1 MKWPCPE
8 LDEVVHIRTGTIN
21 PLKHSEME
29 FELFSIPGFDI
40 GSPEIKVGSEIMS
53 NKNVVKPDDVLFSKL
68 NPRIPRI
75 WIVPK
80 SKHRRQISSTEFW
93 PLVCD
98 QRLLSNHYL
107 RYFLLKLAKEGVF
120 SDSIEAA
127 TRSRSRIKPFHLLRQ
142 HIPLPPLSEQRR
154 IVEILDQADALR
166 KKRAVADAKAARI
179 LPALFYKM
187 FGDPAT
193 NPKGWPVVELR
204 ALGTPLSGG
213 GFPLEEQGHAEG
225 EVPFIKVSDM
235 NSPGNEVF
243 IRFAN
248 HWVSAETLHR
258 LHVKAAPAGTTI
270 FPKIGAAV
278 ATNKKRLLL
287 RETAY
292 DNNVIGVV
300 PHKPEWSTYIFAFFL
315 LFDLRRLTRTT
326 ALPSIKTSEL
336 GVLPMPKPDQRTIQA
351 FNTQF
356 RRLLELQE
364 AQRMLDGLINGLFDV
379 LLHRAFTGD
388 LTAKWREAHMKE
400 LLQEME
406 QQAKA
411 LKIDDFRLPIE
422 GDSKSSII
430 NHRSEIPHD

>member
-1 MKWPCPE
+1 MMWPCPE

-21 PLKHSEME
+21 PLKYPEME

-40 GSPEIKVGSEIMS
+40 GSPEIKVGSEILS

-127 TRSRSRIKPFHLLRQ
+127 TRSRSRIKPFHLLHQ

-166 KKRAVADAKAARI
+166 KKRAEADAKAARI

-193 NPKGWPVVELR
+193 NKDQTFQSLVDCAEILMGQSPPGETYNREGDGLPFFQGKLEFGSVHPIVRQWCSSPTRIAEPGDVLLCVRAPVGPTNIADTKCAIGRGLAIIRPIPSKSTTEFLFYSMRVIEKDLAKIAQGSTFTAIRRQDVEKIRVPKAGMK
-204 ALGTPLSGG
+204 
-213 GFPLEEQGHAEG
+213 EQAA
-225 EVPFIKVSDM
+225 F
-235 NSPGNEVF
+235 
-243 IRFAN
+243 
-248 HWVSAETLHR
+248 SA
-258 LHVKAAPAGTTI
+258 KAKIIQVLIDKGTTSI
-270 FPKIGAAV
+270 NNIE
-278 ATNKKRLLL
+278 RLF
-287 RETAY
+287 
-292 DNNVIGVV
+292 I
-300 PHKPEWSTYIFAFFL
+300 
-315 LFDLRRLTRTT
+315 
-326 ALPSIKTSEL
+326 
-336 GVLPMPKPDQRTIQA
+336 
-351 FNTQF
+351 
-356 RRLLELQE
+356 
-364 AQRMLDGLINGLFDV
+364 V

-406 QQAKA
+406 QQAKE
-411 LKIDDFRLPIE
+411 L
-422 GDSKSSII
+422 
-430 NHRSEIPHD
+430 EIKEP

>member
-1 MKWPCPE
+1 MWPCPE

-21 PLKHSEME
+21 PLKYPEME

-40 GSPEIKVGSEIMS
+40 GSPEIKVGSEILS

-127 TRSRSRIKPFHLLRQ
+127 TRSRSRIKPFHLLHQ

-166 KKRAVADAKAARI
+166 KKRAEADAKAARI

-193 NPKGWPVVELR
+193 NKDQTFQSLVDCAEILMGQSPPGETYNREGDGLPFFQGKLEFGSVHPIVRQWCSSPTRIAEPGDVLLCVRAPVGPTNIADTKCAIGRGLAIIRPIPSKSTTEFLFYSMRVIEKDLAKIAQGSTFTAIRRQDVEKIRVPKAGMK
-204 ALGTPLSGG
+204 
-213 GFPLEEQGHAEG
+213 EQAA
-225 EVPFIKVSDM
+225 F
-235 NSPGNEVF
+235 
-243 IRFAN
+243 
-248 HWVSAETLHR
+248 SA
-258 LHVKAAPAGTTI
+258 KAKIIQVLIDKGTTSI
-270 FPKIGAAV
+270 NNIE
-278 ATNKKRLLL
+278 RLF
-287 RETAY
+287 
-292 DNNVIGVV
+292 I
-300 PHKPEWSTYIFAFFL
+300 
-315 LFDLRRLTRTT
+315 
-326 ALPSIKTSEL
+326 
-336 GVLPMPKPDQRTIQA
+336 
-351 FNTQF
+351 
-356 RRLLELQE
+356 
-364 AQRMLDGLINGLFDV
+364 V

-406 QQAKA
+406 QQAKE
-411 LKIDDFRLPIE
+411 L
-422 GDSKSSII
+422 
-430 NHRSEIPHD
+430 EIKEP